1 MSDWIQTH
9 WFELGSLLIQCAI
22 LATLA
27 RYGRKTLGIIRALQ
41 THDEA
46 VEGLSP
52 APAAAEPAI
61 RQTFTPAT
69 PAAAPEY
76 TEDGASGIAAVWGNL
91 TSWLQEPMVSPEA
104 APGGRIA
111 RWLQAPM

>member
-41 THDEA
+41 NQDET
-46 VEGLSP
+46 VERRSP
-52 APAAAEPAI
+52 APVAAEPAI
-61 RQTFTPAT
+61 RRTFT

-76 TEDGASGIAAVWGNL
+76 TEDGASGIVALWDNL
-91 TSWLQEPMVSPEA
+91 TSWLQEPMANPEA